1 MAIAMLQA
9 GNAKAVFL
17 LLFEAEAAPWLPLS
31 VGDEEATAEPAFTS
45 VSTTAEELLL
55 AAVVVGLELPELAP
69 EATKPKTCLAFDAA
83 EPLEFDEF

>member
-9 GNAKAVFL
+9 GNAKAGFL

-31 VGDEEATAEPAFTS
+31 VGDEAEATAEPAFTS
-45 VSTTAEELLL
+45 VSTTALLL

>member
-1 MAIAMLQA
+1 MLQA

-31 VGDEEATAEPAFTS
+31 VGDEAEATAEPAFTS

-55 AAVVVGLELPELAP
+55 ATVVAGLELPELAP